1 MSTEIT
7 DQDPVQKPVQKPVQ
21 AMLPRDTPVQ
31 LLDPQG
37 RFTADTGPAPYQPPV
52 VDRLQEMYRRM
63 VIGRRVDQQA
73 TALTKQGKLAVFP
86 SARGQ
91 EACQVGAVLALRETD
106 WMFPTYRESMAL
118 IARGIPPVE
127 VLSLL
132 RGEWHCGY
140 DPRAHRCA
148 PHSTPL
154 ATQSVH
160 AGGFAYAEAQQ
171 GRDTVALVHIG
182 DGGTSEGDFHEA
194 INFAGVFSAPVV
206 FLVQNN
212 GYAISVP
219 LSQQSAAPSL
229 AYKGIGYGV
238 PSQQVD
244 GNDPAAVLSVLD
256 SAVAHARSGQ
266 GPYLVEAHTYRM
278 ESHTNADDATRYRDD
293 SEVQAWVT
301 RDPIIRLE
309 AYLRDTDMLDDD
321 AVAAVADEAESVAAS
336 LREAL
341 STRAEPRPT
350 ELFEHVFAHRTPQ
363 LDEQRDQLLGELAHA
378 REETQP

>member
-1 MSTEIT
+1 MSTELT
-7 DQDPVQKPVQKPVQ
+7 DQDTAHNTVQ

-31 LLDPQG
+31 LLAADG
-37 RFTADTGPAPYQPPV
+37 RFTADAGPHPYQPPSV
-52 VDRLQEMYRRM
+52 ERLQEMYRRM

-86 SARGQ
+86 SAHGQ
-91 EACQVGAVLALRETD
+91 EACQVGAVLALRQTD

-132 RGEWHCGY
+132 RGDWHCGY

-148 PHSTPL
+148 PHATPL

-160 AGGFAYAEAQQ
+160 AAGFAYAEAQQ
-171 GRDTVALVHIG
+171 GRDTVALVHVG

-194 INFAGVFSAPVV
+194 INFAGVFAAPVV

-238 PSQQVD
+238 VSQQVD

-278 ESHTNADDATRYRDD
+278 QSHTNADDATRYRDD
-293 SEVQAWVT
+293 SEVQAWVA
-301 RDPIIRLE
+301 RDPITRLE
-309 AYLRDTDMLDDD
+309 AHLRGCGALDDD
-321 AVAAVADEAESVAAS
+321 AVTAVSDEAESVAAD

-363 LDEQRDQLLGELAHA
+363 LDEQRDQLLSELADA
-378 REETQP
+378 REETQS